1 MSLTKNFT
9 QGGQVTLHNFRMIR
23 QVLSVTLATTLLIS
37 VSFFCFRVWED
48 HIPYQRQIT
57 LTYLGAQLKINL
69 PFGDKNK
76 LTQTF
81 IYEDGR
87 RRKVRSVDILND
99 PWMNQQMSHIQEMLI
114 YNLFLSL
121 MVFLSTFL
129 GFIGFWIWRG
139 KSRMK
144 KEILSGSKE
153 ASMNDVIAIMRKRK
167 KVSDIYLDQIPL
179 LKDSETKHI
188 LLVGTTGAGKTN
200 TFNHLL
206 PQIRKRQQK
215 AVIVDTTG
223 VFVEKFYNPKTDTIL
238 NPLDARSANWDI
250 WKECQTDIQTD
261 EVAYS
266 LIPQAL
272 HEPFWTDSARSLF
285 IETLKKLKETKNP
298 SIKVLLDF
306 AVNQPLAKIQK
317 FYAGTPAA
325 SIVDIAADKTA
336 ASVRFNLAT

>member
-1 MSLTKNFT
+1 
-9 QGGQVTLHNFRMIR
+9 
-23 QVLSVTLATTLLIS
+23 
-37 VSFFCFRVWED
+37 
-48 HIPYQRQIT
+48 
-57 LTYLGAQLKINL
+57 
-69 PFGDKNK
+69 
-76 LTQTF
+76 
-81 IYEDGR
+81 
-87 RRKVRSVDILND
+87 
-99 PWMNQQMSHIQEMLI
+99 
-114 YNLFLSL
+114 
-121 MVFLSTFL
+121 
-129 GFIGFWIWRG
+129 
-139 KSRMK
+139 MK